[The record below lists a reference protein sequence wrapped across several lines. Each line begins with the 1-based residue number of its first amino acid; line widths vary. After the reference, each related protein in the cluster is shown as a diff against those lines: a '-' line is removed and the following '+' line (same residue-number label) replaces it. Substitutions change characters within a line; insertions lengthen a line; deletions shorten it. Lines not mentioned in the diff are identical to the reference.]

1 MILDKVKDYEGL
13 VKDRQSG
20 AILLANHAK
29 ANEYIARKKALSETH
44 ELKKEINTIKERLD
58 DIETV
63 KNDVSDIKAL
73 LQQIANNGK

>member
-1 MILDKVKDYEGL
+1 MAFDKVKDYEGL

-29 ANEYIARKKALSETH
+29 ANEYLAKKRALTETAD
-44 ELKKEINTIKERLD
+44 LKREINTIKERLD

-73 LQQIANNGK
+73 LQQIANGK

>member
-1 MILDKVKDYEGL
+1 MAFDKVKDYEGL

-29 ANEYIARKKALSETH
+29 ANEYLAKKRALTETA
-44 ELKKEINTIKERLD
+44 ELKREINTIKERLD
-58 DIETV
+58 DIDKV

-73 LQQIANNGK
+73 LQQIANGK